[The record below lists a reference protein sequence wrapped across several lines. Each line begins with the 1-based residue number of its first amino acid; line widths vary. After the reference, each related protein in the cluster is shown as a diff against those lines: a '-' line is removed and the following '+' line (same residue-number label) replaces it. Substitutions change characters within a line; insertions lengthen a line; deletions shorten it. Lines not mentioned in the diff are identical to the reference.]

1 MAVTVD
7 ANMCLTL
14 AGPRRLHV
22 RAGSLGADNM
32 TNAAA
37 CCRSELR
44 AEPCATPCCAM
55 LKLTTHHGR
64 VTAPLL
70 AALSTSNTL
79 RAEREPRS
87 SSTGYSGSSHAA
99 PPRPSRAAAAAAA
112 AAGAGAPA
120 APRLA
125 STRRAMPAAC
135 ASPSARWSATPLV
148 AQCSSAPPSSSA
160 LTSSPVAAW
169 RASGRLSSVC
179 APSGCS
185 ILQYSALRLLTRRR
199 CFIRKRSAN
208 FAPRLCSSARRRAT
222 RPCRRPPTSG

>member
-1 MAVTVD
+1 MLPRQA
-7 ANMCLTL
+7 ARRAMRRGMPCSSSHHIL
-14 AGPRRLHV
+14 AQSQR
-22 RAGSLGADNM
+22 
-32 TNAAA
+32 
-37 CCRSELR
+37 
-44 AEPCATPCCAM
+44 PC
-55 LKLTTHHGR
+55 
-64 VTAPLL
+64 
-70 AALSTSNTL
+70 LSTRGQHSNTL

-87 SSTGYSGSSHAA
+87 SSAGYSGSSHAAA

-169 RASGRLSSVC
+169 RAPGLLSSVC
-179 APSGCS
+179 APTAVLCS
-185 ILQYSALRLLTRRR
+185 KNAYAPALLDSHAATQ
-199 CFIRKRSAN
+199 RSA
-208 FAPRLCSSARRRAT
+208 PQLCTGARCSFT
-222 RPCRRPPTSG
+222 RPCGCGPTTGRAPTTG